1 MLKGILNLPLLKKN
15 PDRLKIQKIKTSNGV
30 FGILFFLIILTIY
43 LLPIGIVFANT
54 SGVTLTVN
62 VATCGDGAVDIGE
75 QCDGSSLG
83 NANCASLG
91 FNGGTLGCNASC
103 NYATS

>member
-1 MLKGILNLPLLKKN
+1 MPLLKKN

-75 QCDGSSLG
+75 QCDDNNRLLRTMEEWVNVLLKDCVSIG
-83 NANCASLG
+83 
-91 FNGGTLGCNASC
+91 
-103 NYATS
+103 